1 MRSTLLLATLALA
14 FAAAP
19 GASPNHDALVARAT
33 VTDEDDLVHRRSHG
47 GTPSTSQFVSTL
59 EAKYAAPAQNPNVQ
73 GGWSGWTACSK
84 QCGGGTKS
92 HTCNNPTPA

>member
-19 GASPNHDALVARAT
+19 GASPNHDALLDRAT
-33 VTDEDDLVHRRSHG
+33 VTNENDLLQRRSHG
-47 GTPSTSQFVSTL
+47 ALVPSTALFEQAVA
-59 EAKYAAPAQNPNVQ
+59 AKNVVQ
-73 GGWSGWTACSK
+73 RDVRGGWSGWTACTK